1 MKKKIIYSVILILFI
16 AAIFFII
23 NKVNLAKNNSQKSND
38 NGNAV
43 LRQSSST
50 TQDNIDYE
58 EDFNVVADMN
68 NLIEIKEKM
77 FISQIDDININ
88 LEEYV
93 DSTIKLEGYIYN
105 YKDETDDKE
114 YHYVLRNTPGC
125 CGTDGQTGFEI
136 RGNIDFPEDDEW
148 VEVTGVL
155 KAVDEGYYYG
165 KIPVIYVT
173 NLEIKQ
179 ERGADFVTQ

>member
-93 DSTIKLEGYIYN
+93 DSTIKLEGYI
-105 YKDETDDKE
+105 
-114 YHYVLRNTPGC
+114 
-125 CGTDGQTGFEI
+125 
-136 RGNIDFPEDDEW
+136 
-148 VEVTGVL
+148 
-155 KAVDEGYYYG
+155 
-165 KIPVIYVT
+165 
-173 NLEIKQ
+173 
-179 ERGADFVTQ
+179 